1 MKFEVD
7 SEEQKAIKEWLKHNK
22 VTICPPG
29 AKTEPGEVG
38 YTWGRKK
45 KKAAPKKKAKKE
57 K

>member
-38 YTWGRKK
+38 YTWCMKK
-45 KKAAPKKKAKKE
+45 KKAAPKKKAKKS
-57 K
+57 